1 MIELLPERV
10 NGNAALLRRGRYVS
24 LDFLVGV
31 GDTDYVVSVHK
42 GRIESIEARRL
53 PTHSGKFA
61 IRAAADVWEAHWQP
75 MPRRGRHDL
84 FSMVADGVAEFD
96 GDLLSLMQN
105 LQYFKDVL
113 ASPRPAK
120 GEA

>member
-1 MIELLPERV
+1 MIEQLPERV
-10 NGNAALLRRGRYVS
+10 NGNAALLRRGRHVS

-31 GDTDYVVSVHK
+31 GDTDFVVSVFK
-42 GRIESIEARRL
+42 GRIESVVARQL
-53 PTHSGKFA
+53 PTHSGRFS
-61 IRAAADVWEAHWQP
+61 IRAAEDTWQEHWQP

-84 FSMVADGVAEFD
+84 FSMVADGAAQFD
-96 GDLLSLMQN
+96 GDLLPLMQN

-113 ASPRPAK
+113 ASPRPTQ